1 MNMKTFLKKNKAA
14 LILPLALLPFV
25 VLIFYILGGGEKSG
39 SETDEEVEN
48 KNSKGIN
55 YILPEAESSI
65 EIFDKMDAYQ
75 KSEVIATQDYDIL
88 GGKDST
94 GQMNRSQS
102 GGRDSL
108 QDYPAFAEAQ
118 NMDGSTNLL
127 EHIKKKEES
136 MKKELSNQD
145 ENPANVNSQKSKNNG
160 YQKKTKGT
168 TSRQTETN
176 KSLIQEE
183 KYEQAGSN
191 LNYTGIEELDKVFDE
206 NIVLNRQNDSLKFYL
221 LQTKSQLSEIEKVK
235 NASFSLD
242 KKQVSVFNKKGEQII
257 APLKA
262 EIYETETVLNGNRV
276 KLRLLEDAQIN
287 GLEITKN
294 SFIYG
299 ICKIVNERLHIEITQ
314 LPVGESFLPVKL
326 SIHDLDGL
334 PGLYVPDNAAR
345 KVTKEVGASTNTSSM
360 FGVSNDPLAY
370 AGIRALDRTA
380 QTLLKSVRL
389 KRVTVKKNTLVYLIN
404 E

>member
-14 LILPLALLPFV
+14 LILPLALIPFV
-25 VLIFYILGGGEKSG
+25 VLIFYILGGGEKAG
-39 SETDEEVEN
+39 SETDKEVEN
-48 KNSKGIN
+48 KTSKGIN
-55 YILPEAESSI
+55 YILPEAESSF

-75 KSEVIATQDYDIL
+75 KNEVVATQDYDIL

-94 GQMNRSQS
+94 GQMNQPGA
-102 GGRDSL
+102 GGMDSL
-108 QDYPAFAEAQ
+108 QDYPALAEAQ
-118 NMDGSTNLL
+118 NIDGSTNLL
-127 EHIKKKEES
+127 THIKQKEES
-136 MKKELSNQD
+136 IKKELSSKD
-145 ENPANVNSQKSKNNG
+145 EQTGTDKKPSPKTNAPVSGNRNSVSKSPKVHPRV
-160 YQKKTKGT
+160 KTGKQVF
-168 TSRQTETN
+168 SEPSQV
-176 KSLIQEE
+176 I
-183 KYEQAGSN
+183 
-191 LNYTGIEELDKVFDE
+191 TGIEELDKVFDE
-206 NIVLNRQNDSLKFYL
+206 NLVLNRQNDSLKFYL
-221 LQTKSQLSEIEKVK
+221 LQTKSQLSEIERIK

-242 KKQVSVFNKKGEQII
+242 KKQVSVFNKNDGQIN

-262 EIYETETVLNGNRV
+262 EIYETETVLDGNRV

-299 ICKIVNERLHIEITQ
+299 ICKIDNERLHIEITQ

-360 FGVSNDPLAY
+360 FGVTNDPLAY

>member
-1 MNMKTFLKKNKAA
+1 MKTFLKKNKAA
-14 LILPLALLPFV
+14 LILPLALIPFV
-25 VLIFYILGGGEKSG
+25 VLIFYILGGGEKEG
-39 SETDEEVEN
+39 SETDKEVEN
-48 KNSKGIN
+48 KTSKGIN

-75 KSEVIATQDYDIL
+75 KNEVIATQDYDIL

-94 GQMNRSQS
+94 GQMNEPAA
-102 GGRDSL
+102 GGMDSL
-108 QDYPAFAEAQ
+108 QAYPALAQAQ
-118 NMDGSTNLL
+118 NLDGSTNLL
-127 EHIKKKEES
+127 EHIKQKEES
-136 MKKELSNQD
+136 INKELSTQD
-145 ENPANVNSQKSKNNG
+145 ENTTDGNRQKSENG

-168 TSRQTETN
+168 PSRQAESN
-176 KSLIQEE
+176 KPLIQEG
-183 KYEQAGSN
+183 KHEQAGTN
-191 LNYTGIEELDKVFDE
+191 FNYTGIGELDKVFDE
-206 NIVLNRQNDSLKFYL
+206 NLVLNRQNDSLKFYL

-242 KKQVSVFNKKGEQII
+242 KKQVSVFNKRGEQII

-262 EIYETETVLNGNRV
+262 EIYETETVLDGNRV

-294 SFIYG
+294 SFVYG
-299 ICKIVNERLHIEITQ
+299 ICKINNERLHIEITQ

>member
-25 VLIFYILGGGEKSG
+25 VLIFYILGGGEKAG
-39 SETDEEVEN
+39 SETDKEVEN
-48 KNSKGIN
+48 KTSKGIN

-75 KSEVIATQDYDIL
+75 KNEVVATQDYDIL

-94 GQMNRSQS
+94 GQMNQPGA
-102 GGRDSL
+102 GGMDSL
-108 QDYPAFAEAQ
+108 QAYPALAEAQ
-118 NMDGSTNLL
+118 NLDASTDLL
-127 EHIKKKEES
+127 FHIKQKQEIIN
-136 MKKELSNQD
+136 KELSSGD
-145 ENPANVNSQKSKNNG
+145 G
-160 YQKKTKGT
+160 
-168 TSRQTETN
+168 QTATN
-176 KSLIQEE
+176 KKPSPKASTKISGNGNNTTKQKEG
-183 KYEQAGSN
+183 QTSN
-191 LNYTGIEELDKVFDE
+191 KIGKQQLSEPSQIVTGIEELDKVFDE
-206 NIVLNRQNDSLKFYL
+206 NLVLNRQNDSLKFYFV
-221 LQTKSQLSEIEKVK
+221 QAKNQLSEIERIK

-242 KKQVSVFNKKGEQII
+242 KKQVSVFNKRGEQII
-257 APLKA
+257 APIKA
-262 EIYETETVLNGNRV
+262 EIYETETVLDGNRV

-287 GLEITKN
+287 GQEITKN

-299 ICKIVNERLHIEITQ
+299 ICKIDNERLHIEITQ

-345 KVTKEVGASTNTSSM
+345 KVTKEVTASTNTSSM

-370 AGIRALDRTA
+370 AGIRAIDRTA